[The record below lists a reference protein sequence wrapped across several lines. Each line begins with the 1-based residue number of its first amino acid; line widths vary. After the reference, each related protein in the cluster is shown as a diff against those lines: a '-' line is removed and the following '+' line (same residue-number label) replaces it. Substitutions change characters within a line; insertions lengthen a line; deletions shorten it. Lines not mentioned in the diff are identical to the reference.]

1 MNYRRVAEEIFL
13 AGVDRVLPDRL
24 INKAV
29 SLSNNCLSVNRL
41 NLDLESFKNIYIV
54 GAGKASAMMGAAVED
69 ILGDRIMEGHIV
81 VKYGHSCNL
90 KKIKVSEAN
99 HPVPDSNGFNATRAI
114 LEISGKANSND
125 LVICLL
131 SGGGSALLSDF
142 PEGSTPE
149 EMMAVTN
156 LLVNCGSTIREI
168 NTVRKHLSS
177 VKGGQLARA
186 VYPAT
191 LVSLILS
198 DVTGDPLD
206 VIASGPTV
214 PDPTTFKEAQ
224 EIISKYNL
232 SNSLPEGIINYL
244 KEGANGTRPET
255 PKPGDAVF
263 DKTFNILVGNNK
275 LALEAARMKASELN
289 IDATVIDDKLEGDI
303 DEIADYLLTTAF
315 KFQSDKSVKK
325 PVCLLFGGEP
335 TVKMT
340 GKGVGG
346 RNQHLALHCAT
357 LLRDHPGIIVLSAGT
372 DGTDGPTSA
381 AGAVVDSDTYNVA
394 IAQNILPS
402 QYLNEFDSYNFF
414 SRAGGHIITGPTMTN
429 VMDIIVVIIE

>member
-24 INKAV
+24 INKAM
-29 SLSNNCLSVNRL
+29 SLRNNCLSVNEH
-41 NLDLESFKNIYIV
+41 NFDLEFYRNIYII
-54 GAGKASAMMGAAVED
+54 GAGKASAMMGAAVEE
-69 ILGDRIMEGHIV
+69 ILGDRIREGHIV
-81 VKYGHSCNL
+81 VKYGHSCDL
-90 KKIKVSEAN
+90 KKIIVSEAN
-99 HPVPDSNGFNATRAI
+99 HPVPDSNGFRATRAI
-114 LEISGKANSND
+114 LEISERANTND

-149 EMMAVTN
+149 EMMIVTS
-156 LLVNCGSTIREI
+156 LLVNCGSSIREI

-224 EIISKYNL
+224 EIIGKYNL
-232 SNSLPEGIINYL
+232 SNSLPAGIIDYL
-244 KEGANGTRPET
+244 NEGVNGTRPDT

-263 DKTFNILVGNNK
+263 DKTFNLLVGNNK

-289 IDATVIDDKLEGDI
+289 IDATVIDDKLEGDM
-303 DEIADYLLTTAF
+303 DEIADYILATAF
-315 KFQSDKSVKK
+315 KFQGDNSVKK
-325 PVCLLFGGEP
+325 PFCLLFGGEP
-335 TVKMT
+335 TVRMT

-346 RNQHLALHCAT
+346 RNQHLALHCAIH
-357 LLRDHPGIIVLSAGT
+357 LRDHPGIIILSAGT

-381 AGAVVDSDTYNVA
+381 AGAVVDSDTINDA
-394 IAQNILPS
+394 MALNLLPDK
-402 QYLNEFDSYNFF
+402 YLREFDSYNFF
-414 SRAGGHIITGPTMTN
+414 SKAGGHIITGPTMTN
-429 VMDIIVVIIE
+429 VMDIIIVIIG